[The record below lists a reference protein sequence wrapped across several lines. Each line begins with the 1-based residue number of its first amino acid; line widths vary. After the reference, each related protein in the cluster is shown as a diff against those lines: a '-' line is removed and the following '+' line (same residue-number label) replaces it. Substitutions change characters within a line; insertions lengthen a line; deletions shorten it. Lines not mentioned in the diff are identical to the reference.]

1 MIYRSCIFTGQS
13 QTFTIKYVVH
23 ARFEIEGVVEKPDV
37 IGAVFGQTEGL
48 FGPELDLREL
58 QKTGR
63 IGRIEIDLHS
73 KNDRTNGSIT
83 IPTSLDRVSTALIAA
98 SVESINRVGPCSAK
112 VTLERIED
120 IREARRKIII
130 DRAKE
135 ILHRWNIESM
145 PSVDEVY
152 KEISDTMKVGKVEK
166 YGPEDLPAGPGL
178 EGAKE
183 IFVVEGR
190 ADIINL
196 MRCGIF
202 NTVALEGA
210 KVPDSIRKIT
220 KERNATALLDGDR
233 GGDLIQKELLQVTNI
248 KYIGRAPRGKEIEEC
263 NCKEINEAIEGR
275 VPVSE
280 LLQGKQPAPPQPKK
294 APAPQPQV
302 QVPPPPQERPKP
314 PKVEVPDTI
323 IQAAKALVGTL
334 EAVVLNEKLELI
346 ERLPVSQLAERLQQI
361 SGVDTVV
368 FDGIIT
374 QRIVDIAGDKNIKRI
389 VASRVSEAV
398 KPALNVELMTFQSV
412 IPKDQA

>member
-1 MIYRSCIFTGQS
+1 LTLTGTS
-13 QTFTIKYVVH
+13 QTFTIKYVIH

-73 KNDRTNGSIT
+73 KNDKTSGGIT

-112 VTLERIED
+112 VILEKIED

-135 ILHRWNIESM
+135 ILHKWNIESM

-166 YGPEDLPAGPGL
+166 YGPEDLPAGPTL
-178 EGAKE
+178 ESSKE
-183 IFVVEGR
+183 IYIVEGR

-196 MRCGIF
+196 MRCGIS

-210 KVPDSIRKIT
+210 KVPESMRRLT
-220 KERNATALLDGDR
+220 KEKEATALLDGDR
-233 GGDLIQKELLQVTNI
+233 GGDLILKELLQVTNI
-248 KYIGRAPRGKEIEEC
+248 KFVGRAPRGKEIEEC
-263 NCKEINEAIEGR
+263 SCREIAEAIANK
-275 VPVSE
+275 VQVSE
-280 LLQGKQPAPPQPKK
+280 LYSRPKE
-294 APAPQPQV
+294 QPQKKH
-302 QVPPPPQERPKP
+302 EHPKLEFP
-314 PKVEVPDTI
+314 EQIVKT
-323 IQAAKALVGTL
+323 AKSLVGSL
-334 EAVVLNEKLELI
+334 EAVLLNEKLEQI
-346 ERLPVSQLAERLQQI
+346 EKLPVSQLAEKLQQVN
-361 SGVDTVV
+361 GVDTVV

-374 QRIVDIAGDKNIKRI
+374 QRIVDNASEKNIKRI
-389 VASRVSEAV
+389 IASRVSEAV
-398 KPALNVELMTFQSV
+398 KPALNVELFTFQEVLPSS
-412 IPKDQA
+412 

>member
-1 MIYRSCIFTGQS
+1 
-13 QTFTIKYVVH
+13 
-23 ARFEIEGVVEKPDV
+23 V

-63 IGRIEIDLHS
+63 IGRIEIELHS
-73 KNDRTNGSIT
+73 KNDRTTGSIT

-112 VTLERIED
+112 VTLEKIED

-135 ILHRWNIESM
+135 ILHKWNIESM

-190 ADIINL
+190 ADVINL

-210 KVPDSIRKIT
+210 KVPDSIKKIT
-220 KERNATALLDGDR
+220 KERLATALLDGDR
-233 GGDLIQKELLQVTNI
+233 GGDLILKELLQVTNV
-248 KYIGRAPRGKEIEEC
+248 KFVGRAPRGKEIEEC
-263 NCKEINEAIEGR
+263 NCKEISEAIENKLPIAEAAG
-275 VPVSE
+275 
-280 LLQGKQPAPPQPKK
+280 
-294 APAPQPQV
+294 V
-302 QVPPPPQERPKP
+302 QVPKPTPAPKKIVIPERV
-314 PKVEVPDTI
+314 KVEVPDTI
-323 IQAAKALVGTL
+323 RQAAKALVGTL
-334 EAVVLNEKLELI
+334 EAVLLNDKLELI
-346 ERLPVSQLAERLQQI
+346 ERLPVSQLAEKLSQMT
-361 SGVDTVV
+361 GVGAIV

-374 QRIVDIAGDKNIKRI
+374 QRIVDISADKNIKRI
-389 VASRVSEAV
+389 VASRISEAV
-398 KPALNVELMTFQSV
+398 KPALNVELITFQDA
-412 IPKDQA
+412 IPPA

>member
-1 MIYRSCIFTGQS
+1 
-13 QTFTIKYVVH
+13 
-23 ARFEIEGVVEKPDV
+23 
-37 IGAVFGQTEGL
+37 
-48 FGPELDLREL
+48 LREL

-73 KNDRTNGSIT
+73 KNDRTTGSIT

-112 VTLERIED
+112 VTLEKIED

-135 ILHRWNIESM
+135 ILHKWNIESM

-178 EGAKE
+178 DGAKE

-190 ADIINL
+190 ADVINL

-210 KVPDSIRKIT
+210 KVPDSIKKIT
-220 KERNATALLDGDR
+220 KERLATALLDGDR
-233 GGDLIQKELLQVTNI
+233 GGDLILKELMQVTNV
-248 KYIGRAPRGKEIEEC
+248 KFVGRAPRGKEIEEC
-263 NCKEINEAIEGR
+263 NCKEIAEAIENKLPIAEAAGVS
-275 VPVSE
+275 VP
-280 LLQGKQPAPPQPKK
+280 KP
-294 APAPQPQV
+294 APAPKKV
-302 QVPPPPQERPKP
+302 VVPERV
-314 PKVEVPDTI
+314 KVEVPDTI

-334 EAVVLNEKLELI
+334 EAVLLNEKLELI
-346 ERLPVSQLAERLQQI
+346 ERLPVSQLAEKLSQMT
-361 SGVDTVV
+361 GVDTIV

-374 QRIVDIAGDKNIKRI
+374 QRIVDISADKNIRRI
-389 VASRVSEAV
+389 IASRVSDAV
-398 KPALNVELMTFQSV
+398 KPVLNVELITFQDV
-412 IPKDQA
+412 IPPA

>member
-1 MIYRSCIFTGQS
+1 M
-13 QTFTIKYVVH
+13 
-23 ARFEIEGVVEKPDV
+23 

-73 KNDRTNGSIT
+73 KNDRTTGSIT

-112 VTLERIED
+112 VTLDKIED

-135 ILHRWNIESM
+135 ILHKWNIESM

-190 ADIINL
+190 ADVINL

-210 KVPDSIRKIT
+210 KVPDSIKKIT
-220 KERNATALLDGDR
+220 KERLATALLDGDR
-233 GGDLIQKELLQVTNI
+233 GGDLILKELMQVTNV
-248 KYIGRAPRGKEIEEC
+248 KFVGRAPRGKEIEEC
-263 NCKEINEAIEGR
+263 NCKEIAEAIENKLPIAEAAGAN
-275 VPVSE
+275 VP
-280 LLQGKQPAPPQPKK
+280 KPA
-294 APAPQPQV
+294 APAP
-302 QVPPPPQERPKP
+302 K
-314 PKVEVPDTI
+314 PKVVIPERVKIEVPDTI
-323 IQAAKALVGTL
+323 SQAAKALVGTL
-334 EAVVLNEKLELI
+334 EAVLLNEKLELI
-346 ERLPVSQLAERLQQI
+346 ERLPVSQLAEKLAQ
-361 SGVDTVV
+361 STGVNVVV

-374 QRIVDIAGDKNIKRI
+374 QRIVDISADKNIKRI
-389 VASRVSEAV
+389 VASRISEAV
-398 KPALNVELMTFQSV
+398 KPVVGVELITFQDA
-412 IPKDQA
+412 IPPA

>member
-1 MIYRSCIFTGQS
+1 M
-13 QTFTIKYVVH
+13 
-23 ARFEIEGVVEKPDV
+23 

-73 KNDRTNGSIT
+73 KNDRTTGSIT

-112 VTLERIED
+112 VTLEKIED

-135 ILHRWNIESM
+135 ILHKWNIESM

-190 ADIINL
+190 ADVINL

-202 NTVALEGA
+202 NTIALEGA
-210 KVPDSIRKIT
+210 KVPDSIKKIT
-220 KERNATALLDGDR
+220 KERLATALLDGDR
-233 GGDLIQKELLQVTNI
+233 GGDLILKELIQVTNV
-248 KYIGRAPRGKEIEEC
+248 KFVGRAPRGKEIEEC
-263 NCKEINEAIEGR
+263 NCKEISEAIENKLPISEAAGVA
-275 VPVSE
+275 VP
-280 LLQGKQPAPPQPKK
+280 KPIPAPKK
-294 APAPQPQV
+294 IVIP
-302 QVPPPPQERPKP
+302 ERV
-314 PKVEVPDTI
+314 KVEVPDTI
-323 IQAAKALVGTL
+323 RQAAKALVGTL
-334 EAVVLNEKLELI
+334 EAVLLNDKLELI
-346 ERLPVSQLAERLQQI
+346 ERLPVSQLAEKLSQMT
-361 SGVDTVV
+361 GVETIV

-374 QRIVDIAGDKNIKRI
+374 QRIVDISADKNIKRI
-389 VASRVSEAV
+389 VASRISEAV
-398 KPALNVELMTFQSV
+398 KPALNVELITFQDA
-412 IPKDQA
+412 IP

>member
-1 MIYRSCIFTGQS
+1 MGTS
-13 QTFTIKYVVH
+13 QTFTIKYVIH

-73 KNDRTNGSIT
+73 KNDRTTGTIT

-112 VTLERIED
+112 VYLDKIED

-152 KEISDTMKVGKVEK
+152 KEISDTMKLGKVEK
-166 YGPEDLPAGPGL
+166 YGPEDLPAGPTL
-178 EGAKE
+178 ESSKE
-183 IFVVEGR
+183 IIIVEGR
-190 ADIINL
+190 ADVINL
-196 MRCGIF
+196 MRCGIS

-210 KVPDSIRKIT
+210 KVPESIKRLT
-220 KERNATALLDGDR
+220 KEKESTALLDGDR
-233 GGDLIQKELLQVTNI
+233 GGDLILKELLQVTSI
-248 KYIGRAPRGKEIEEC
+248 KYVGRAPRGKEIEEC
-263 NCKEINEAIEGR
+263 NCKEIAEALENR
-275 VPVSE
+275 VSIADLFKPKTQKAAEKPKME
-280 LLQGKQPAPPQPKK
+280 LPAQIG
-294 APAPQPQV
+294 
-302 QVPPPPQERPKP
+302 E
-314 PKVEVPDTI
+314 
-323 IQAAKALVGTL
+323 AAKALLGSL
-334 EAVVLNEKLELI
+334 EAILLNEKLEQM
-346 ERLPVSQLAERLQQI
+346 ERLPVSQLAERLQQTV
-361 SGVDTVV
+361 GVDTLI

-374 QRIVDIAGDKNIKRI
+374 QRIVDIASEKNIKRI
-389 VASRVSEAV
+389 IASRVSEAV
-398 KPALNVELMTFQSV
+398 KPALNVDLMTFQEV
-412 IPKDQA
+412 IQS

>member
-1 MIYRSCIFTGQS
+1 
-13 QTFTIKYVVH
+13 
-23 ARFEIEGVVEKPDV
+23 
-37 IGAVFGQTEGL
+37 
-48 FGPELDLREL
+48 LDLREL

-73 KNDRTNGSIT
+73 KNDRTHGAIT

-98 SVESINRVGPCSAK
+98 SVESINRVGPCSAR
-112 VTLERIED
+112 VILERIED

-135 ILHRWNIESM
+135 ILHKWNIESM

-178 EGAKE
+178 EGSKE

-220 KERNATALLDGDR
+220 KERIATALLDGDR
-233 GGDLIQKELLQVTNI
+233 GGDLIQKELLQVTNV
-248 KYIGRAPRGKEIEEC
+248 KFVGRAPRGKEIEEC
-263 NCKEINEAIEGR
+263 NCKEVHEAIESKLS
-275 VPVSE
+275 VAE
-280 LLQGKQPAPPQPKK
+280 LKEGAGKQQQ
-294 APAPQPQV
+294 APAPQPPAPKKV
-302 QVPPPPQERPKP
+302 AVPERPKI
-314 PKVEVPDTI
+314 EVPDTV

-334 EAVVLNEKLELI
+334 EAVLLNDKLELI
-346 ERLPVSQLAERLQQI
+346 ERLPVSQLAEKLQQI
-361 SGVDTVV
+361 ADVNTVV

-374 QRIVDIAGDKNIKRI
+374 QRIVDIAGEKAIKRI

-398 KPALNVELMTFQSV
+398 KPAATVELLTFQKI
-412 IPKDQA
+412 IPPA